1 MAGFLHLF
9 LALRWHRKL
18 GIPSWL
24 FYGFIGNVLEGLEKF
39 LTLIPVNVIVALVIP
54 KGVEATVLSLT
65 STVFA
70 ICTLNKGLMGIL
82 INKMFVHANNL
93 NLEDTLWKL
102 YCF

>member
-1 MAGFLHLF
+1 M
-9 LALRWHRKL
+9 
-18 GIPSWL
+18 GIPSWI

-54 KGVEATVLSLT
+54 KGVEATTLSLT

-70 ICTLNKGLMGIL
+70 ICSLNKSLMGII
-82 INKMFVHANNL
+82 INKIWVKANIS